1 MNYPLTDSGR
11 HPCLFFQGANGVPFA
26 PISRIKSQQLHRQN
40 KRTTMEQ
47 TTNNPNNSGAVRIF
61 QYNGTDITFNSGQSV
76 MVNATQMAKPF
87 GKTTKDW
94 LRTKQAQEFI
104 DTLSSVRQISLS
116 QLVAVSK
123 GNSQQFVQ
131 GTWMH
136 EDVALEFARWLSPGF
151 AIWCNDRIKE
161 LLRHG
166 MTATPQTIDA
176 IIADP
181 AAGIRLLQALQQ
193 ERDERQRL
201 QHENDQ
207 QAAALDQRRRT
218 IALQTA
224 QLLRSAPKVSY
235 YEQTLLSASTLTMT
249 QVAKSLG
256 LNVGELTT
264 RLKTAGIIYRHSG
277 QWLLKDPYCHWDLHK
292 TRTAAYIRSDG
303 QPATNLY
310 TVWTERGRRFITALH
325 AAQYDPRQAPRLLRD
340 LLSPPAADTEQSPP
354 PSTPDTQKAPTE
366 A

>member
-1 MNYPLTDSGR
+1 MKGT
-11 HPCLFFQGANGVPFA
+11 
-26 PISRIKSQQLHRQN
+26 IME
-40 KRTTMEQ
+40 TTV
-47 TTNNPNNSGAVRIF
+47 NNNDGGDIRIF
-61 QYNGTDITFNSGQSV
+61 QYNGSDITFNSGQSV

-87 GKTTKDW
+87 GKRPAKWLELPSTK
-94 LRTKQAQEFI
+94 EF
-104 DTLSSVRQISLS
+104 LSKLSEVRKSDITF
-116 QLVAVSK
+116 VHTAK
-123 GNSQQFVQ
+123 GNSQQFAQ

-136 EDVALEFARWLSPGF
+136 EDVALEFARWLSPEF

-201 QHENDQ
+201 QQENAE
-207 QAAALDQRRRT
+207 QAATLEQRRHT

-224 QLLRSAPKVSY
+224 QLQKSAPKVNY
-235 YEQTLLSASTLTMT
+235 YDQTLLSTSTLTMT

-256 LNVGELTT
+256 LNVDELTS
-264 RLKTAGIIYRHSG
+264 RLKTAGVIYRQSG
-277 QWLLKDPYCHWDLHK
+277 QWLLKDPYCRWELHK
-292 TRTAAYIRSDG
+292 TRTANYTRSDG
-303 QPATNLY
+303 QPASNLY

-325 AAQYDPRQAPRLLRD
+325 DADYDPHQAPRLLRD
-340 LLSPPAADTEQSPP
+340 LLSPPEPQPYAEPAPEPQTEPPAADAQ
-354 PSTPDTQKAPTE
+354 
-366 A
+366 